1 MKKIFGIIALI
12 IGTFSF
18 SESLTS
24 KFEVSKAKYN
34 LNGSSQDSDKEE
46 KSREEKA
53 KDEKAKEEAKKK
65 EAIKNVDAT
74 DKNIK
79 DTGKLSKN
87 FDFDKMFDDI
97 DDYWEKVSDG
107 TDNIFKHISA
117 AGDVVTGIT
126 GIAGS
131 FPGLGGI
138 SVVGTNIQA
147 VLQKIL
153 AMKNRVDQLKQYKR
167 YIDSVRSLGKS
178 DVKSLTGVYNT
189 LNSLS
194 SIINEGV
201 QLSDMTKGFAN
212 DIKNADLSTGEG
224 WETLASGNRKIQ
236 EQNNNAYK
244 KVAGDDYKLA
254 IDTINK
260 TKKKLQQLNPKNEV
274 QNLQQLNGQMNILIQ
289 VMEQMLNNQS
299 AQAAT
304 MIQAENKRL
313 EEEIAAKEIKKAE
326 VERLRQEIKEA
337 RRIVK
342 EIKLG
347 TKFVGSVNGNR

>member
-12 IGTFSF
+12 GTLSF

-24 KFEVSKAKYN
+24 KVEIGASDKN
-34 LNGSSQDSDKEE
+34 LNVSTSQDN
-46 KSREEKA
+46 KSNP
-53 KDEKAKEEAKKK
+53 KDEKKKEEAKRK
-65 EAIKNVDAT
+65 EAIKNLDAV

-79 DTGKLSKN
+79 DTGQLSKN

-97 DDYWEKVSDG
+97 DNYWEKISDG
-107 TDNIFKHISA
+107 TDNIFKNISI

-131 FPGLGGI
+131 FPGFGGI
-138 SVVGTNIQA
+138 SVIGTNIQA

-178 DVKSLTGVYNT
+178 DVKNLTGVYNT

-201 QLSDMTKGFAN
+201 ALTDMTKGFAN
-212 DIKNADLSTGEG
+212 DIKSADLSTGEG
-224 WETLASGNRKIQ
+224 WELLLTGNKKVQ
-236 EQNNNAYK
+236 EQNNNAYD
-244 KVAGDDYKLA
+244 KVAGEDYKLA
-254 IDTINK
+254 IDTINR
-260 TKKKLQQLNPKNEV
+260 TKKKLQQINPKNEV

-289 VMEQMLNNQS
+289 VMEQLLNNQS
-299 AQAAT
+299 ASAAT

-326 VERLRQEIKEA
+326 VERLREEIKEA
-337 RRIVK
+337 NRLVK

-347 TKFVGSVNGNR
+347 TRFVGSVNGNR